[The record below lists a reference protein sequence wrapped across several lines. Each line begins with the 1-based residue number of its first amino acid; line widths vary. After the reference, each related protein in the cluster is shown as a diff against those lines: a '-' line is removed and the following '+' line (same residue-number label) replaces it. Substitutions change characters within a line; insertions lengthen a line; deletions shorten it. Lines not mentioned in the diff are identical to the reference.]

1 MFKTPILFLT
11 YKRPNETKKILKV
24 ILKLKPKKLYIFQD
38 GKKKN
43 FSNNELKNHI
53 KTTTLIKNAISK
65 KRVKVI
71 YFKKNLGQKIIGYKM
86 MKYIFNYETECIVI
100 EDDCVPRNSFFKY
113 CSEMLKRYKNS
124 KNIAHISGCNLFYGV
139 YKKKIEK
146 SDIFFSK
153 FPHFMGWATWRDR
166 WKKYYDPNIK
176 DWPKNKKKFL
186 SKSNLRSGEQRFFKY
201 YLNKIYN
208 NPKLS
213 VWDTQWLYYNILYD
227 FKTVVPNVNLIKNIG
242 FNNSPTGKS
251 AKKFRNLFTKDINL
265 PIKKIHKNKDF
276 SIKYDNFLYESFYN
290 RKSLLLRIFN
300 KIKYY

>member
-11 YKRPNETKKILKV
+11 YKRPDETKKILKV

-53 KTTTLIKNAISK
+53 KTTILIKNATRK
-65 KRVKVI
+65 KKIKVI

-86 MKYIFNYETECIVI
+86 MKYIFNYETECIVV

-146 SDIFFSK
+146 NDIFFSK

-176 DWPKNKKKFL
+176 DWPKNKKRFL
-186 SKSNLRSGEQRFFKY
+186 NKSNLRNGEKRFFKY

-227 FKTVVPNVNLIKNIG
+227 LKTVVPNVNLIKNIG

-265 PIKKIHKNKDF
+265 PIKKVHKNKDF

-290 RKSLLLRIFN
+290 RKSLLIRIFN
-300 KIKYY
+300 KIRYY

>member
-11 YKRPNETKKILKV
+11 YKRPIETKKILKV
-24 ILKLKPKKLYIFQD
+24 ILKLNPKKLYIFQD
-38 GKKKN
+38 GKKNN

-53 KTTTLIKNAISK
+53 KTTILIKNATRNK
-65 KRVKVI
+65 KVKVI

-86 MKYIFNYETECIVI
+86 MRYIFNYETECIVI

-186 SKSNLRSGEQRFFKY
+186 NKSNLRSGEKRFFKY

-227 FKTVVPNVNLIKNIG
+227 LKTVVPNVNLIKNIG

-251 AKKFRNLFTKDINL
+251 AKKFRNLFTKDTNL